1 MPISPYL
8 KRLRGFVGTEALLI
22 PGAAAIIHD
31 AQGRVLLQRRSD
43 TGDWG
48 VIGGAT
54 DPGEQPAQTSVR
66 EAFEETGL
74 RVRPLRL
81 LGVLRF
87 GGIYHN
93 GDQLEMT
100 VSVFRCEIVGGEL
113 VALDGESLELE
124 FFPSDA
130 LPPSKDV
137 QRYPSWMFAGEDKNA
152 HFNWDEEWLIKDSS

>member
-8 KRLRGFVGTEALLI
+8 KRLRGFVGTELLLV

-31 AQGRVLLQRRSD
+31 ADGRVLLQRRSD
-43 TGDWG
+43 TRDWG

-54 DPGEQPAQTSVR
+54 DPGEQPAQTLVR

-81 LGVLRF
+81 LGVLHF
-87 GGIYHN
+87 GGMYPN
-93 GDQLEMT
+93 GDKLEMT

-113 VALDGESLELE
+113 AALDGESLELE
-124 FFPSDA
+124 FFLPDA

-137 QRYPSWMFAGEDKNA
+137 RRYPKWMFEGEDKDA
-152 HFNWDEEWLIKDSS
+152 HFNWDEAWLVKDDL